1 MKLPKPP
8 TLSEL
13 EASDISSVLLGYL
26 SEYPLTD
33 AKGRYLSWEQFR
45 YRHPTDSKRRWLA
58 QKLNRHAI
66 MQSIHIGGYQF
77 SYCLPQSL

>member
-26 SEYPLTD
+26 TEHPLTD
-33 AKGRYLSWEQFR
+33 AKGRYLSWE
-45 YRHPTDSKRRWLA
+45 
-58 QKLNRHAI
+58 
-66 MQSIHIGGYQF
+66 
-77 SYCLPQSL
+77 